1 MSKKYISNMVSII
14 IPCYNVENYLQR
26 SLNSIFANSYKEKQV
41 ILSND
46 GSTDNT
52 LNILEKY
59 VEEYSFFEL
68 IDKKNGGVASAR
80 NAGLEIARGEF
91 IMFVDPDDE
100 VMPNFISSAVNA
112 IKDENGFDL
121 VEFGFKLYPNEILN
135 QPKETRILTEKAVLE
150 DNLPKLFSFT

>member
-1 MSKKYISNMVSII
+1 MVSII

-26 SLNSIFANSYKEKQV
+26 SLNSIIANSYKEKQV
-41 ILSND
+41 ILIND

-121 VEFGFKLYPNEILN
+121 DRKSV
-135 QPKETRILTEKAVLE
+135 V
-150 DNLPKLFSFT
+150 